1 MAEKVSMRKSSK
13 RKGRSAPRGVTLLV
27 DSSPPLREEE
37 TRDLYIEVDR
47 LLWQTF
53 ADLINDR
60 EPLALEYVNKI
71 VSEFCLGRDR
81 QRLAFSTLP
90 AKLRAAKRVSAAPK
104 RWLTK
109 RMQAVNIVGCWQL
122 ITLSSSVTPVTV
134 KDLGQLY
141 ICRDF
146 YLDFLDFI
154 LDRLT
159 HWPRSALSCKRLC
172 RGEHALAQPV
182 DRLAADRNWELSLRL
197 LDAKQRCLD
206 SLNRITRGYAR
217 LVLAQTPRLRGSQ
230 DFDDTFN
237 NAAIGLIKA
246 VRRYTPD
253 EASALGNYAKF
264 AMKTETALAQHLN
277 SNIRIPVGTWYSISK
292 MDREANKTGTALT
305 KYSQEQID
313 KATAIRALW
322 TTKSFEELLR
332 ADPDY
337 DVAQETSSVS
347 VDQTLAPPNPAWS
360 VNDRKSIVMML
371 LNRGAD
377 AASVLN
383 WLNQVTYAD
392 ERGV

>member
-1 MAEKVSMRKSSK
+1 MAEKASTKKSSK

-37 TRDLYIEVDR
+37 TRDLYVEVDR

-81 QRLAFSTLP
+81 QRLVFSTLP
-90 AKLRAAKRVSAAPK
+90 AKLRAAKRTGTSPK
-104 RWLTK
+104 RWSTK
-109 RMQAVNIVGCWQL
+109 RMQAVNVVGCWQL
-122 ITLSSSVTPVTV
+122 ITLSSSLTPVTV

-154 LDRLT
+154 IARLG
-159 HWPRSALSCKRLC
+159 HWPKAASNCKRLC
-172 RGEHALAQPV
+172 RGEHIPQQQFDDKLS
-182 DRLAADRNWELSLRL
+182 ADRRWELSVRL
-197 LDAKQRCLD
+197 LDTKQRCLD

-277 SNIRIPVGTWYSISK
+277 SNIRIPVGTWYTISK

-313 KATAIRALW
+313 KATEIRALW

-337 DVAQETSSVS
+337 DVAQENGSVP
-347 VDQTLAPPNPAWS
+347 VDQMLVPPNPAWS
-360 VNDRKSIVMML
+360 SEDRRAVVTML

-392 ERGV
+392 VR